1 VAVLVT
7 ARRIRDSA
15 VTHPGAGLVH
25 CSSNRDEA
33 SVSDSGIHWPSR
45 LGAVTA
51 VLMAFLLAAACASS
65 GGTDSSGGSGS
76 AAPAAGSAAAS
87 GKTISVGYL
96 LAAPVSA
103 LEAIGNGIK
112 KESAALGMNFQQISA
127 NFSADQQVAGM
138 QALEA
143 KHVDVIISAPLVPAS
158 FFQAA
163 QTASSQGIHV
173 LTYNKAGPGVTYAVT
188 NPDTQ
193 EANSIVGVLARH
205 LRSEGKQCDIGIIE
219 GQPTAPPLLA
229 RDTGFTAGAKAAN
242 CTVLASQVATQT
254 TAGEGSSIANSWK
267 TRFGSK
273 MTGIVVIND
282 DVALGVLPVRGGQF
296 SPEVV
301 SLNGEPAAVAAVQN
315 GSMYADAGL
324 ENAVMGESLAI
335 VAQKVATGQSVPAA
349 AESPYF
355 LITKATAGKFN
366 QTYADATVLGAAVPG
381 KVSFSQNG
389 GKTILNYAP

>member
-1 VAVLVT
+1 
-7 ARRIRDSA
+7 
-15 VTHPGAGLVH
+15 
-25 CSSNRDEA
+25 
-33 SVSDSGIHWPSR
+33 VSDSGIHWPRR
-45 LGAVTA
+45 LGAITA

-65 GGTDSSGGSGS
+65 GGTDASGSQGS
-76 AAPAAGSAAAS
+76 AAPAASGGSAS
-87 GKTISVGYL
+87 GGKTISVGYL

-103 LEAIGNGIK
+103 LEAIGDGIK
-112 KESAALGMNFQQISA
+112 KESATLGMNYQQISA

-193 EANSIVGVLARH
+193 EAGNIVGVLAKH
-205 LRSEGKQCDIGIIE
+205 LRSEGKQCNIGIIQ

-229 RDTGFTAGAKAAN
+229 RNTGFDAGAKAAN
-242 CTVLASQVATQT
+242 CHVLASQVATQT
-254 TAGEGSSIANSWK
+254 TAGLGSSIANSWK
-267 TRFGSK
+267 TRFGSQ

-301 SLNGEPAAVAAVQN
+301 SLNGEPAAVAAVKN

-324 ENAVMGESLAI
+324 ENAVMGESLAV

-355 LITKATAGKFN
+355 LITKDTADKFN
-366 QTYADATVLGAAVPG
+366 QTYADATVLGASAPG
-381 KVSFSQNG
+381 KVSFSQAS

>member
-1 VAVLVT
+1 
-7 ARRIRDSA
+7 
-15 VTHPGAGLVH
+15 
-25 CSSNRDEA
+25 
-33 SVSDSGIHWPSR
+33 VSDSHINWAKR
-45 LGAVTA
+45 FGAVTA
-51 VLMAFLLAAACASS
+51 VLMACLLAAACASS
-65 GGTDSSGGSGS
+65 SGSSASSGGS
-76 AAPAAGSAAAS
+76 AASGGAAAS
-87 GKTISVGYL
+87 GKKISVGYL

-103 LEAIGNGIK
+103 LEAIGKGIQ
-112 KESAALGMNFQQISA
+112 KESATLGMNYQEISA

-163 QTASSQGIHV
+163 QTASGMGIHV
-173 LTYNKAGPGVTYAVT
+173 LTYNKAGPGVSYAVT
-188 NPDTQ
+188 NPDTA
-193 EANSIVGVLARH
+193 EANSIVGVLAKH
-205 LRSEGKQCDIGIIE
+205 LRSEGKQCNIGIIE

-242 CTVLASQVATQT
+242 CNVLATQVATT
-254 TAGEGSSIANSWK
+254 TTPSQGSSIANSWK
-267 TRFGSK
+267 TRFGSQ
-273 MTGIVVIND
+273 MTGVVVIND
-282 DVALGVLPVRGGQF
+282 DVALGVLPVRGSQF

-301 SLNGEPAAVAAVQN
+301 SLNGEPAAVTAVQN

-335 VAQKVATGQSVPAA
+335 IAQKVATGQSIPAT

-355 LITKATAGKFN
+355 LITKGTADQFN
-366 QTYADATVLGAAVPG
+366 QTYADATVLGAAKPG
-381 KVSFSQNG
+381 TVSFSQTG

>member
-1 VAVLVT
+1 
-7 ARRIRDSA
+7 
-15 VTHPGAGLVH
+15 
-25 CSSNRDEA
+25 
-33 SVSDSGIHWPSR
+33 VSDSRFTGPRR
-45 LGAVTA
+45 LGASTA

-65 GGTDSSGGSGS
+65 GNSGGTGS
-76 AAPAAGSAAAS
+76 AAGG
-87 GKTISVGYL
+87 GKQISVGYL

-103 LEAIGNGIK
+103 LEAIGKGIQ
-112 KESAALGMNFQQISA
+112 KESGALGMSYQQISA

-158 FFQAA
+158 FFQSA
-163 QTASSQGIHV
+163 QTASGMGIHV
-173 LTYNKAGPGVTYAVT
+173 LTYNKAGPGVSYAVT
-188 NPDTQ
+188 NPDTA
-193 EANSIVGVLARH
+193 EANSIVGVLAKH
-205 LRSEGKQCDIGIIE
+205 LQSENKPCSIGIID

-229 RDTGFTAGAKAAN
+229 RNTGFTAGAKAAG
-242 CTVLASQVATQT
+242 CTVLATQVATTT
-254 TAGEGSSIANSWK
+254 TASQGSSIANSWK
-267 TRFGSK
+267 TRFGSQ

-301 SLNGEPAAVAAVQN
+301 SLNGEPAAVDAVRN

-335 VAQKVATGQSVPAA
+335 IAQKVVQGKPIPAT

-355 LITKATAGKFN
+355 LITKDTADKFN
-366 QTYADATVLGAAVPG
+366 QTYADATVLNAAKPG
-381 KVSFSQNG
+381 TVSFSQSG